1 MSKTLRLFYRIFSCL
16 LNISNGHNAPAP
28 PSFSFV
34 KYPRPLRVNNKIYWE
49 VVVNW
54 ATYYLKINIFK
65 YLFKTFSVDRYWPAL
80 ANAPTS
86 ILPKVKTEQHS
97 VPCKYRF
104 FRSPHPPVQ
113 NPEYAPEMK
122 EYMDKQHEQNL
133 RRLCLISLP
142 QSCWSNPSIRKVSTQ
157 PPLPPPPNLAE
168 MGSTTFNNLLKVTV
182 TFFLFGVCEI

>member
-65 YLFKTFSVDRYWPAL
+65 YLFKTFLLIDIYQHWPM
-80 ANAPTS
+80 
-86 ILPKVKTEQHS
+86 V
-97 VPCKYRF
+97 
-104 FRSPHPPVQ
+104 PPVSYLRWKQ
-113 NPEYAPEMK
+113 NSTLCPVNIDFLDLPTPLCKILNMPLKWRNTWTNSMNKIWEGCVSFHSLNPVGQTHPSEK
-122 EYMDKQHEQNL
+122 FQHNPLYLLLLIWL
-133 RRLCLISLP
+133 RWGQLHLITSSKS
-142 QSCWSNPSIRKVSTQ
+142 Q
-157 PPLPPPPNLAE
+157 
-168 MGSTTFNNLLKVTV
+168 
-182 TFFLFGVCEI
+182 

>member
-1 MSKTLRLFYRIFSCL
+1 MAIM
-16 LNISNGHNAPAP
+16 PPPP

-65 YLFKTFSVDRYWPAL
+65 YLFKTFLLIDIYQHWPM
-80 ANAPTS
+80 
-86 ILPKVKTEQHS
+86 
-97 VPCKYRF
+97 VPPVSYLRWKQNSTLCPVNIDF
-104 FRSPHPPVQ
+104 LDLTPPVQ